1 LYKEKDKYFE
11 MKALEINTK
20 LEEELKECTFSPKR
34 ITKKNDEEST

>member
-34 ITKKNDEEST
+34 ITKKNYGESS